1 MYYPIAIEIGDAQ
14 NAYGVVVPDL
24 PGCFSAG
31 ETFDQ
36 ALINA
41 REAIEGHLEVLADDG
56 DPIPT
61 ATNIERHIT
70 SPDYAGWVWA
80 TVEVDISP
88 YLGKSHKINV
98 TLPDLLIQ
106 RIDRTVGEKN
116 GYKSRSGFLAQ
127 AALHELERSNLE
139 RKNDPAN
146 SLK

>member
-1 MYYPIAIEIGDAQ
+1 MHDPIAIETGNDQ
-14 NAYGVVVPDL
+14 YAYSVVVPDL

-31 ETFDQ
+31 ETFGQ
-36 ALINA
+36 AIAMA
-41 REAIEGHLEVLADDG
+41 REAIKGHLEVLAEQG
-56 DPIPT
+56 DSIPT
-61 ATNIERHIT
+61 ATDVERHIAN
-70 SPDYAGWVWA
+70 PDYAGWVWA

-106 RIDRTVGEKN
+106 RIDRTVDEKN

-127 AALHELERSNLE
+127 AALHELERSNG
-139 RKNDPAN
+139 PAN